1 MLAINHILTECWPFK
16 YKTISYFL
24 LVYLFIIVFKFRYL
38 PYIDYNIDIYHRIID
53 SNNLT
58 RYLDLN
64 HEFYFMVMYPW
75 NRIIYFKINPYYT
88 IIYQLGFQKDQVYLS
103 CSKNGY
109 IRLVTCSYII
119 MCLMTFKLMINL
131 YTSVVKNNNMSRDL
145 TYL

>member
-1 MLAINHILTECWPFK
+1 MYLFI
-16 YKTISYFL
+16 
-24 LVYLFIIVFKFRYL
+24 YLFIIVFKFRYL
-38 PYIDYNIDIYHRIID
+38 SYIDYNIDIYLRITD

-64 HEFYFMVMYPW
+64 HEFYFMFMYPW
-75 NRIIYFKINPYYT
+75 ILFKLNPYYT
-88 IIYQLGFQKDQVYLS
+88 IIYQLGFQKNQVYLS

-119 MCLMTFKLMINL
+119 MCLMTFKLMMNL
-131 YTSVVKNNNMSRDL
+131 YTSVVKNNNISRDL